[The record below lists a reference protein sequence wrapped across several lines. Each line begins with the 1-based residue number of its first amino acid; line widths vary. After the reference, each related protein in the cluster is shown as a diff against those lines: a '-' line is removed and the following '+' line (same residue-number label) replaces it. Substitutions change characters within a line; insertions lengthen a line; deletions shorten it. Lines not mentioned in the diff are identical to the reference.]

1 MIVRLIALLLMTGAV
16 VLASVTV
23 GVSGWARPSPWV
35 VVADGSRVEWVLPG
49 GLAWQAGLRPGQSVA
64 QIEASVEEERWAIA
78 TVDEAGRSYTASYAS
93 MLATLRGVFP
103 LACLALALAVGS
115 WLLVRSMELAAAVGV
130 ASLAL
135 GAQALVSGG
144 VEVQGT
150 ILGALALGAPVVWFG
165 AWAKR
170 RHRATV
176 VYAGLA
182 AMTAAVWVYARSA
195 APDLF
200 APADLVRQGTMW
212 SGVVGSLLFLDW
224 HRWRSRLVMLDS
236 RRAADVFAVVVLL
249 SVTIMVALITEL
261 PIVFLVAGV
270 GLSILIYPAFRRRI
284 ATAIDD
290 MLLGE
295 LRQRASMTAI
305 EDERGRIARDLH
317 DAPLQE
323 ISAVIRNLDGRPDTQ
338 READLLRQAAGHL
351 RRVTTEL
358 RPPVLDDLGLHAA
371 LAYLADRARSQD
383 PRIEVLTD
391 ITPSDPFAA
400 RAPADVELAIFRIVQ
415 EAVDNALRHADAK
428 IVSIQ
433 ASITPREVSATVT
446 DDGVGIAEGAVR
458 TALVAGH
465 AGLAGMAERASL
477 IGATFSISAHMP
489 HGAEVRVQWQ
499 GQS

>member
-16 VLASVTV
+16 VFASVAV
-23 GVSGWARPSPWV
+23 GVSGWARPSPSV
-35 VVADGSRVEWVLPG
+35 VVANGSRVEWVLPG
-49 GLAWQAGLRPGQSVA
+49 GLAWQAGIRPGQSVVR
-64 QIEASVEEERWAIA
+64 IEAGVEEQRWAIA
-78 TVDEAGRSYTASYAS
+78 TADDAGRTYTASYAS
-93 MLATLRGVFP
+93 MLATLRDVFP
-103 LACLALALAVGS
+103 LACLALVLAIGS
-115 WLLVRSMELAAAVGV
+115 WLLVRSMAFASAVGV

-144 VEVQGT
+144 VEAQGT
-150 ILGALALGAPVVWFG
+150 ILGALALGAPVIWFG

-170 RHRATV
+170 RRRATV
-176 VYAGLA
+176 VYGGLA
-182 AMTAAVWVYARSA
+182 TITAAVWVYARLA
-195 APDLF
+195 AADLF
-200 APADLVRQGTMW
+200 APADLMRQGTMW
-212 SGVVGSLLFLDW
+212 SGAVGSLLFLDW
-224 HRWRSRLVMLDS
+224 QRWRGRLVMLDS

-249 SVTIMVALITEL
+249 SMSIVVALITEV

-270 GLSILIYPAFRRRI
+270 GVSILIYPAFRRRI

-290 MLLGE
+290 ILLGE

-323 ISAVIRNLDGRPDTQ
+323 ISAVIRQLDGRPDTQ

-383 PRIEVLTD
+383 PHIQVLID
-391 ITPSDPFAA
+391 ITPSDPFPA
-400 RAPADVELAIFRIVQ
+400 RAPAEVELAVFRIVQ
-415 EAVDNALRHADAK
+415 EAVDNALRHAHAK
-428 IVSIQ
+428 IISIQ
-433 ASITPREVSATVT
+433 ASMTPREVAATVT

-458 TALVAGH
+458 AALVAGH

-477 IGATFSISAHMP
+477 IGATLRVSAHTP
-489 HGAEVRVQWQ
+489 RGTEVEVQWQ
-499 GQS
+499 AQS